1 MVLKNRNSRN
11 KNYKKLKRSMYGLL
25 NWLGIAKKKL
35 IIWEDGLEKITQ
47 NVKLKKKIENT
58 NERMRGM
65 NNRMRKTVM
74 SM

>member
-1 MVLKNRNSRN
+1 M
-11 KNYKKLKRSMYGLL
+11 KRSMYGLL